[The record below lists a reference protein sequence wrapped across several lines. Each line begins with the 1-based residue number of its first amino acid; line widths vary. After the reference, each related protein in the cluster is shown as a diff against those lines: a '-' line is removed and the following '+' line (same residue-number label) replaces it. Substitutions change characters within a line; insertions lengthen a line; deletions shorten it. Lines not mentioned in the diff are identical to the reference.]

1 MKFLSKCDKLS
12 FLRKNFTTIL
22 KLGIANFSKF
32 VKAVKMKKIEHF
44 FKTLKCWFVQKPFLD
59 Y

>member
-1 MKFLSKCDKLS
+1 MKFLSKCHKLS
-12 FLRKNFTTIL
+12 FLGKNFATIL

-44 FKTLKCWFVQKPFLD
+44 FKTLKC
-59 Y
+59 